1 MAPADLI
8 EYSKYFTTMYC
19 IVTFFPYICGMEVT
33 KKGAQM
39 RKGVLELCI
48 LSILS
53 HNEMYSSDLLAALK
67 EAQLLVVEGTIY
79 PLLSRLKNE
88 GLLKYRWEESPTGP
102 PRKYFS
108 LTEEG
113 KSTQETLKS
122 TWQQLSESVNRI
134 IK

>member
-1 MAPADLI
+1 
-8 EYSKYFTTMYC
+8 
-19 IVTFFPYICGMEVT
+19 
-33 KKGAQM
+33 M

-53 HNEMYSSDLLAALK
+53 HDEMYTSDLLTALK

-113 KSTQETLKS
+113 ISTQETLKS

>member
-1 MAPADLI
+1 
-8 EYSKYFTTMYC
+8 
-19 IVTFFPYICGMEVT
+19 MEAT
-33 KKGAQM
+33 KKGVQM

-53 HNEMYSSDLLAALK
+53 HSEMYTSDLLSTLK
-67 EAQLLVVEGTIY
+67 ETQLLVVEGTIY
-79 PLLSRLKNE
+79 PLLNRLKNE

-113 KSTQETLKS
+113 KSTQETLKT

>member
-1 MAPADLI
+1 
-8 EYSKYFTTMYC
+8 
-19 IVTFFPYICGMEVT
+19 
-33 KKGAQM
+33 M

-53 HNEMYSSDLLAALK
+53 HDEMYTSDLLTALK

-122 TWQQLSESVNRI
+122 KWQQLSESVNSI

>member
-1 MAPADLI
+1 
-8 EYSKYFTTMYC
+8 
-19 IVTFFPYICGMEVT
+19 MEAT

-53 HNEMYSSDLLAALK
+53 HNEMYTSDLLAALK

-113 KSTQETLKS
+113 ISTQGTLK
-122 TWQQLSESVNRI
+122 TKWQQLSISVNSI

>member
-1 MAPADLI
+1 
-8 EYSKYFTTMYC
+8 
-19 IVTFFPYICGMEVT
+19 MEVT

>member
-1 MAPADLI
+1 
-8 EYSKYFTTMYC
+8 
-19 IVTFFPYICGMEVT
+19 
-33 KKGAQM
+33 M

-53 HNEMYSSDLLAALK
+53 HNEMYTSDLLVTLK
-67 EAQLLVVEGTIY
+67 EVQLLVVEGTIY

-113 KSTQETLKS
+113 ISTQETLKT
-122 TWQQLSESVNRI
+122 TWQQLSTSVNQI

>member
-1 MAPADLI
+1 
-8 EYSKYFTTMYC
+8 
-19 IVTFFPYICGMEVT
+19 
-33 KKGAQM
+33 M

-53 HNEMYSSDLLAALK
+53 HNEMYTSDLLATLK

-88 GLLKYRWEESPTGP
+88 GLLKYRWEESLTGP

-113 KSTQETLKS
+113 VSTQKTLKI

>member
-1 MAPADLI
+1 
-8 EYSKYFTTMYC
+8 
-19 IVTFFPYICGMEVT
+19 
-33 KKGAQM
+33 M

-53 HNEMYSSDLLAALK
+53 HSEMYTSDLLSTLK

-79 PLLSRLKNE
+79 PLLNRLKNE

-113 KSTQETLKS
+113 KSTQETLKT

>member
-1 MAPADLI
+1 
-8 EYSKYFTTMYC
+8 
-19 IVTFFPYICGMEVT
+19 
-33 KKGAQM
+33 M

-48 LSILS
+48 LFILS
-53 HNEMYSSDLLAALK
+53 RNEMYSSDLLAALK